1 MGPFQRIR
9 GRVMTLTAARGLSL
23 TLTGALLAGCA
34 SGGPTDNPVARR
46 LTWISY
52 VSGDDLRTAC
62 RSDGPERYRLV
73 FNADYNQH
81 VRTYD
86 LTADPADGG
95 ATLEARVIEATDLAR
110 MDATDPLANVR
121 GRTAQTRLTPR
132 QFAAVVASLNESGAF
147 DGLPDRLRLRSNGIY
162 WVVNGCHGGRWF
174 FSAYPYP
181 DSRFVDIRFVEP
193 LRALDGTGV
202 PFPALP
208 DPGSRP
214 ERPRDD
220 PGAAFQ
226 LDVDA
231 GGVIGPTHLFGPW
244 ALAGTP

>member
-1 MGPFQRIR
+1 MR
-9 GRVMTLTAARGLSL
+9 LTAAKGLVL
-23 TLTGALLAGCA
+23 ALACAFVAAGCA
-34 SGGPTDNPVARR
+34 SSGPTDNPVARR

-62 RSDGPERYRLV
+62 RKDGPERYRLV

-86 LTADPADGG
+86 LTADPEGGG

-110 MDATDPLANVR
+110 LDATDPLANVR
-121 GRTAQTRLTPR
+121 GRTAQTRLTAA
-132 QFAAVVASLNESGAF
+132 QFAAFVASLGDSGAF

-162 WVVNGCHGGRWF
+162 WLANGCHGGHWF

-181 DSRFVDIRFVEP
+181 DSRFVDIRFLEP
-193 LRALDGTGV
+193 LRAIDGTGV

-208 DPGSRP
+208 DPAAQP
-214 ERPRDD
+214 PARPRDE

-226 LDVDA
+226 LDVD
-231 GGVIGPTHLFGPW
+231 GSGVIGPTHLFGPW
-244 ALAGTP
+244 TLAGKP

>member
-1 MGPFQRIR
+1 
-9 GRVMTLTAARGLSL
+9 MTQTAAKSLGL
-23 TLTGALLAGCA
+23 TLAGALLAAGCA

-52 VSGDDLRTAC
+52 VSGDDLRTTC
-62 RSDGPERYRLV
+62 RKEGPERYRLV

-121 GRTAQTRLTPR
+121 GKTAQTRLTAS
-132 QFAAVVASLNESGAF
+132 QFTAFVASLGESGAF
-147 DGLPDRLRLRSNGIY
+147 DALPDRLRLRSNGIY
-162 WVVNGCHGGRWF
+162 WLVNGCHGGRWF

-181 DSRFVDIRFVEP
+181 DSRFVDIRFLER
-193 LRALDGTGV
+193 LREADRTGV

-208 DPGSRP
+208 DPAGQP
-214 ERPRDD
+214 PARPRDA
-220 PGAAFQ
+220 PGAVFQ
-226 LDVDA
+226 LDVD
-231 GGVIGPTHLFGPW
+231 GDGVIGPTHLFGPW
-244 ALAGTP
+244 ALAEKP